1 MHNANQT
8 SRRVGDTW
16 RLARATMQRLAALV
30 MLPLLI
36 LSGHSAR
43 AAEYCV
49 GAVAE
54 LDAAL
59 TQAASP
65 SQALFTTTIMLK
77 QGTYHVGGS
86 RMTQLRQAYFHALEL
101 LGGYNSDCS
110 ARTINPDN
118 TVFDIDGATYFKFEP
133 LAALSIEGIR
143 FQNIANSHYMDIW
156 SAAEDLTVKVR
167 NNAFVG
173 VGLFVVS
180 GYTPDGDSVD
190 KLSMRFVNN
199 RVHGVPSSS
208 FASVYIAGITQI
220 RFTGNTVVNNLSENA
235 VYFCADGNDVWLVD
249 NVAWNNTG
257 KDFRVWDDCGS
268 NPAPGNARNR
278 SNLYQSVVLTEI
290 GDSGSNLVGTDPLF
304 VNAAAGNYRLQ
315 NASPAVN
322 SGVVSSS
329 MADIDLAGNPRVVG
343 STVDRGAYE
352 SALNDTIPSTIT
364 VTTTSDSGAGS
375 LRQAILDANANPDFN
390 FINFNVPGACP
401 RVIAPTTD
409 LPNIVNGVR
418 IDGWTQPGSVANTRS
433 KGDNATRC
441 IVLAGGNTRRWGLN
455 FLGASD
461 EQFWLQG
468 LAFSGFKPGTNDG
481 VALRVAGGTSN
492 LIWGNQFGGTLSS
505 NAGSLVLQ
513 PSDTNIELTASTTA
527 SKSTVGGDLPAQR
540 NVIASAVFNGVL
552 ITSYTFLLVN
562 RASIDNDIVDN
573 LIGSYGSQITAAG
586 NGYGIRIETSGNTV
600 RDNTIINSGQ
610 DGIWMEAV
618 GAHHNVIQENRIG
631 VRDTICFGTFC
642 SSGAAGN
649 GRHGLFFNF
658 GPHDNII
665 YRNTIRNNTQH
676 GAFIFSDVGA
686 TSYNNWLVET
696 TFYNNGGAGTRFSI
710 YNGADNDADP
720 AQQNMANRGRNYPV
734 LTRAYGDAQQGV
746 VEGTLSTTNGN
757 YVIDI
762 FSSTLPD
769 SGQPRGE
776 AEVFHKSFFS
786 VVINNATPGQNGS
799 ANFSIPFSASTN
811 LVGRVITVTATD
823 AAGNSSELSA
833 PVTYEF
839 VPTPPLFANG
849 FE

>member
-1 MHNANQT
+1 MI
-8 SRRVGDTW
+8 G
-16 RLARATMQRLAALV
+16 MQRDTSAAWGFQLTHCITRQLALLLGLSLL
-30 MLPLLI
+30 MLGGRP
-36 LSGHSAR
+36 AQ

-49 GAVAE
+49 GTVAE

-59 TQAASP
+59 NEAVSS
-65 SQALFTTTIMLK
+65 SQALFTTTILLK

-86 RMTQLRQAYFHALEL
+86 RMTQLGQAYFHALEL

-110 ARTINPDN
+110 ARTVNPDN
-118 TVFDIDGATYFKFEP
+118 TVFDADGATRFEFNP
-133 LAALSIEGIR
+133 LGQLLIEGIR
-143 FQNIANSHYMDIW
+143 FQNIGGSMSVRFNT
-156 SAAEDLTVKVR
+156 AADDLVIRVR

-173 VGLFVVS
+173 VSVWTVS
-180 GYTPDGDSVD
+180 FGTPDGDPVSGGT
-190 KLSMRFVNN
+190 MRFINN
-199 RVHGVPSSS
+199 RVHGFPG
-208 FASVYIAGITQI
+208 FASVSAVYMAGLSTIRIAG
-220 RFTGNTVVNNLSENA
+220 NTIANNAGENG
-235 VYFCADGNDVWLVD
+235 VYLCDNGSDVWLID
-249 NVAWNNTG
+249 NIAWNNAG
-257 KDFRVWDDCGS
+257 QDFRVHEDCSSS
-268 NPAPGNARNR
+268 NVPGEARNR
-278 SNLYQSVVLTEI
+278 SNLYESVVLVPV

-304 VNAAAGNYRLQ
+304 VNAGSGNYRLQ

-322 SGVVSSS
+322 TGVISSS

-364 VTTTSDSGAGS
+364 VTTTSDSGVGS

-390 FINFNVPGACP
+390 FINFNIAGACP
-401 RVIAPTTD
+401 RVIAPTSG

-418 IDGWTQPGSVANTRS
+418 IDGWTQPGSVTNTRT

-441 IVLAGGNTRRWGLN
+441 IVLAGGNTRRFGLN

-481 VALRVAGGTSN
+481 AAVRVAGGTSN

-513 PSDTNIELTASTTA
+513 PSDTNIELTAA

-540 NVIASAVFNGVL
+540 NVIASAISNGVL
-552 ITSYTFLLVN
+552 ITSYTFLLMTT
-562 RASIDNDIVDN
+562 ASTDNDIIDN
-573 LIGSYGSQITAAG
+573 LIGSYGLQITAAG
-586 NGYGIRIETSGNTV
+586 NGYGIRIETNGNTV

-610 DGIWMEAV
+610 DGIWMKGV

-631 VRDTICFGTFC
+631 VRDTICLGTFC
-642 SSGAAGN
+642 FGGAAGN
-649 GRHGLFFNF
+649 GRNGLFFDF
-658 GPHDNII
+658 GPHDNVI
-665 YRNTIRNNTQH
+665 YRNTIRNNTSH
-676 GAFIFSDVGA
+676 GVFMFSDVGA

-696 TFYNNGGAGTRFSI
+696 TFYNNGGAGTQFSS
-710 YNGADNDADP
+710 YNGADNDAL
-720 AQQNMANRGRNYPV
+720 ATQQNMANRGRNYPV

-762 FSSTLPD
+762 FSSALPD

-776 AEVFHKSFFS
+776 AEVFHKSFYS
-786 VVINNATPGQNGS
+786 VIINNAAPGQNGS
-799 ANFSIPFSASTN
+799 ANFSIPFPSNTS

-823 AAGNSSELSA
+823 ITGNTSELSA
-833 PVTYEF
+833 PTAYEF
-839 VPTPPLFANG
+839 VASPPLFANG
-849 FE
+849 FEN